1 MFSGKIVGNRQKNT
15 GKDLNFMTQQIM
27 EMQTQTEL
35 IQAATKVLDLKTEIG
50 KRALRRAFENIKL
63 LDKKQIDYGSKNIS
77 LSGEI
82 GVQVRLQDKVCRL
95 KNLLENDAN
104 SPKNES
110 IYDTYQDIANY
121 GIIGDMLKRGEW
133 ISKPIENGTSG
144 PNVRSDAPF

>member
-1 MFSGKIVGNRQKNT
+1 MFSGGIVGNRQKST
-15 GKDLNFMTQQIM
+15 EKDLNMTQQIM

-35 IQAATKVLDLKTEIG
+35 IQAATTVLDLKTEIG

-63 LDKKQIDYGSKNIS
+63 LDRKQQDYGSKNIS

-95 KNLLENDAN
+95 KNLLEKN
-104 SPKNES
+104 SSAPQNES

-133 ISKPIENGTSG
+133 ISKPVENGTSG
-144 PNVRSDAPF
+144 PKVRSDAPF

>member
-1 MFSGKIVGNRQKNT
+1 MFSGGIVGNRQKST
-15 GKDLNFMTQQIM
+15 EKDLNMTQQIM

-35 IQAATKVLDLKTEIG
+35 IQAATTVLDLKTEIG

-63 LDKKQIDYGSKNIS
+63 LDRKQQDYGSKNIS

-95 KNLLENDAN
+95 KNLLENN
-104 SPKNES
+104 SSAPQNES

-133 ISKPIENGTSG
+133 ISKPVENGTSG
-144 PNVRSDAPF
+144 PKVRSDAPF

>member
-1 MFSGKIVGNRQKNT
+1 MFSGGIVGNRQKST
-15 GKDLNFMTQQIM
+15 EKDLNMTQQIM

-35 IQAATKVLDLKTEIG
+35 IQAATTVLDLKTEIG

-63 LDKKQIDYGSKNIS
+63 LDRKQQDYGSKNIS

-95 KNLLENDAN
+95 KNLLEKN
-104 SPKNES
+104 SSAPQNES

-133 ISKPIENGTSG
+133 ISKPVENGTSG

>member
-1 MFSGKIVGNRQKNT
+1 MFSGGIVGNQQKST
-15 GKDLNFMTQQIM
+15 EKDLNMTQQIM

-35 IQAATKVLDLKTEIG
+35 IQAATTVLDLKTEIG

-63 LDKKQIDYGSKNIS
+63 LDRKQQDYGSKNIS

-95 KNLLENDAN
+95 KNLLEKN
-104 SPKNES
+104 SSAPQNES

-133 ISKPIENGTSG
+133 ISKPVENGTSG
-144 PNVRSDAPF
+144 PKVRSDAPF

>member
-1 MFSGKIVGNRQKNT
+1 QKST
-15 GKDLNFMTQQIM
+15 EKDLNMTQQIM

-35 IQAATKVLDLKTEIG
+35 IQAATTVLDLKTEIG

-63 LDKKQIDYGSKNIS
+63 LDRKQQDYGSKNIS

-95 KNLLENDAN
+95 KNLLENN
-104 SPKNES
+104 SSAPQNES

-133 ISKPIENGTSG
+133 ISKPVENGTSG

>member
-1 MFSGKIVGNRQKNT
+1 MFSGGIVGNRQKST
-15 GKDLNFMTQQIM
+15 EKDLNMTQQIM

-35 IQAATKVLDLKTEIG
+35 IQAATTVLDLKTEIG

-63 LDKKQIDYGSKNIS
+63 LDRKQQDYGSKNIS

-95 KNLLENDAN
+95 KNLLENN
-104 SPKNES
+104 SSAPQNES

-133 ISKPIENGTSG
+133 ISKPVENGTSG

>member
-1 MFSGKIVGNRQKNT
+1 MFSGGIVGNRQKST
-15 GKDLNFMTQQIM
+15 EKDLNMTQQIM

-35 IQAATKVLDLKTEIG
+35 IQAATTVLDLKTEIG

-63 LDKKQIDYGSKNIS
+63 LDRKQQDYGSKNIS

-82 GVQVRLQDKVCRL
+82 GIQVRLQDKVCRL
-95 KNLLENDAN
+95 KNLLENN
-104 SPKNES
+104 SNAPQNES

-133 ISKPIENGTSG
+133 ISKPVENGTSG

>member
-1 MFSGKIVGNRQKNT
+1 MFSGGIVGNRQKST
-15 GKDLNFMTQQIM
+15 EKDLNMTQQIM

-35 IQAATKVLDLKTEIG
+35 IQAATTVLDLKTEIG

-63 LDKKQIDYGSKNIS
+63 LDRKQQDYGSENIS

-82 GVQVRLQDKVCRL
+82 GIQVRLQDKVCRL
-95 KNLLENDAN
+95 KNLLENN
-104 SPKNES
+104 SSAPQNES

-133 ISKPIENGTSG
+133 ISKPVENGTSG

>member
-1 MFSGKIVGNRQKNT
+1 MFSGGIVGNRQKST
-15 GKDLNFMTQQIM
+15 EKDLNMTQQIM

-35 IQAATKVLDLKTEIG
+35 IQAATTVLDLKTEIG

-63 LDKKQIDYGSKNIS
+63 LDRKQQDYGSKNIS

-95 KNLLENDAN
+95 KNLLEKN
-104 SPKNES
+104 SSAPQNES

-133 ISKPIENGTSG
+133 ISKPVENGTSG
-144 PNVRSDAPF
+144 PNVRSDAPRS

>member
-1 MFSGKIVGNRQKNT
+1 MFSGGIVGNRQRGT
-15 GKDLNFMTQQIM
+15 EKDLKFMTQQIM

-35 IQAATKVLDLKTEIG
+35 IQAATTVLDLKTEIG

-63 LDKKQIDYGSKNIS
+63 LDRKQQDYGSKNIS

-95 KNLLENDAN
+95 KNLLDN
-104 SPKNES
+104 SSAPQNES

-133 ISKPIENGTSG
+133 VSKPVENGTS
-144 PNVRSDAPF
+144 NVRSDAPF

>member
-1 MFSGKIVGNRQKNT
+1 MFSGGIVGNRQKST
-15 GKDLNFMTQQIM
+15 EKDLNMTQQIM

-35 IQAATKVLDLKTEIG
+35 IQAATTVLDLKTEIG

-63 LDKKQIDYGSKNIS
+63 LDKKQQDYGSKNIS

-82 GVQVRLQDKVCRL
+82 GIQVRLQDKVCRL
-95 KNLLENDAN
+95 KNLLENN
-104 SPKNES
+104 SNAPQNES
-110 IYDTYQDIANY
+110 IFDTYQDIANY

-133 ISKPIENGTSG
+133 ISKPVENGTSG

>member
-1 MFSGKIVGNRQKNT
+1 MFSGGIVGNRQKST
-15 GKDLNFMTQQIM
+15 EKDLNMTQQIM

-35 IQAATKVLDLKTEIG
+35 IQAATTVLDLKTEIG

-63 LDKKQIDYGSKNIS
+63 LDRKQQDYGSKNIS

-82 GVQVRLQDKVCRL
+82 GIQVRLQDKVCRL
-95 KNLLENDAN
+95 KNLLENN
-104 SPKNES
+104 SNAPQNES
-110 IYDTYQDIANY
+110 IFDTYQDIANY

-133 ISKPIENGTSG
+133 ISKPVENGTSG